1 MNIKTLAAELSV
13 LGLIFGKEVNKDL
26 AKAYFNVLSDF
37 TDYQMIA
44 ASSKWQKTGKF
55 FPKPAELIE
64 MIVGTEKQSGAD
76 AWALVLKGLRD
87 HQICVLPPD
96 IQEAV
101 DKIGGI
107 RLLAY
112 MSFGDLAFKA
122 KDFKDVYSP
131 KKEDQ
136 INDKVRIG
144 NGQNPQ
150 IDRGQNSERQKRIRR
165 DA

>member
-13 LGLIFGKEVNKDL
+13 LGLIFGKEVNKDI
-26 AKAYFNVLSDF
+26 AKAYLNVLSDF
-37 TDYQMIA
+37 SDDQMIT
-44 ASSKWQKTGKF
+44 ASNKWQKTGKF

-64 MIVGTEKQSGAD
+64 MIVGTEKQSAGD
-76 AWALVLKGLRD
+76 AWALVLRGLRD
-87 HQICVLPPD
+87 HENCVLPQD
-96 IQEAV
+96 IQQAV
-101 DKIGGI
+101 DKIGGMK
-107 RLLAY
+107 LLAY
-112 MSFGDLAFKA
+112 MSFRDLEFKS

-131 KKEDQ
+131 TKEDQ
-136 INDKVRIG
+136 INDKLRIG